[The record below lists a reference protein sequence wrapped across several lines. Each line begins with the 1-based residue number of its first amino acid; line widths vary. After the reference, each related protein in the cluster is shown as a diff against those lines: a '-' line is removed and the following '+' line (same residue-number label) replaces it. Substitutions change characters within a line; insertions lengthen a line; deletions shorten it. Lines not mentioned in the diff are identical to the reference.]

1 MRIVLETR
9 RPVRGARLC
18 ARFGLLLLLAHASA
32 LPAHASALAARAHSV
47 SVTVEDHEGVYSV
60 RGAFEAPVPAGVA
73 WSVLTDYDHIGAF
86 VTSMRSS
93 SIERRDGSRLLVRQ
107 EAQGGMF
114 ALRRRV
120 HVLLKVR
127 EEPERRI
134 SFTDVLGCD
143 FRRYDGGWSVEPVG
157 SGTSVRYE
165 LEARPVAAMPHVL
178 GRAMLR
184 RAAERLL
191 EQVRGEMLRRAAAP
205 RAR

>member
-1 MRIVLETR
+1 
-9 RPVRGARLC
+9 LC

-32 LPAHASALAARAHSV
+32 LPAHASALAAQAHSV

-93 SIERRDGSRLLVRQ
+93 SIERR
-107 EAQGGMF
+107 E
-114 ALRRRV
+114 
-120 HVLLKVR
+120 
-127 EEPERRI
+127 
-134 SFTDVLGCD
+134 
-143 FRRYDGGWSVEPVG
+143 
-157 SGTSVRYE
+157 
-165 LEARPVAAMPHVL
+165 
-178 GRAMLR
+178 
-184 RAAERLL
+184 AERLL

>member
-47 SVTVEDHEGVYSV
+47 SVAVEDAEGVY
-60 RGAFEAPVPAGVA
+60 
-73 WSVLTDYDHIGAF
+73 
-86 VTSMRSS
+86 
-93 SIERRDGSRLLVRQ
+93 
-107 EAQGGMF
+107 
-114 ALRRRV
+114 
-120 HVLLKVR
+120 
-127 EEPERRI
+127 
-134 SFTDVLGCD
+134 
-143 FRRYDGGWSVEPVG
+143 
-157 SGTSVRYE
+157 SVRYE